1 MAKNAPNLAIP
12 MTNSKCPYFFKI
24 KHTDMNKTVKVL
36 KIKNKA
42 MCTVPCLKITAQK
55 MARSEIHKK

>member
-1 MAKNAPNLAIP
+1 